1 MPKIGIVPA
10 PWWEPACKDNGVEA
24 VALPIPGGAARGL
37 YGADVR
43 SRAQAGRLALQ
54 ILQREPVDLIVD
66 SGATGL
72 TFVEG
77 PGGFSE
83 LKLTHERAGAPL
95 ISHLTDPIHVL
106 TEGLPWDVL
115 WSCLGSRRWLKA
127 VADAHHAHEL
137 RQFGIENVV
146 HMPAAALE
154 HDYDTTPIHEAQI
167 LTDVSFLGD
176 SGQAIYADL
185 PAETTEETARLD
197 RFEADGP
204 DCVSFYQ
211 WYHDVEHIDRPPSN
225 DESAKQRG
233 AKALPYFQM
242 RIRHARRMCHRF
254 LEKPVAR
261 LTEELGSRFRLT
273 GRGWDEENCHHLAPF
288 PKNLAE
294 YLECFRTA
302 AVNVNLWNGTSE
314 GTINSQH
321 FEITAAGGFLLC
333 QDYSDVEMFFDV
345 GTECDTFRG
354 TDELLEKIH
363 YYLQHPDRRQQIA
376 QAGQRR
382 TLRDHLY
389 RNRLGD
395 LLTIMERVKQ
405 RAASAKSEKAGL
417 SPTDSAAQSSA
428 PRPARPIQLN
438 EARP

>member
-10 PWWEPACKDNGVEA
+10 PWWEPACKDNSVEG
-24 VALPIPGGAARGL
+24 VALPIPGDAARGL
-37 YGADVR
+37 YAADVR

-54 ILQREPVDLIVD
+54 ILQREPVDLVVD

-83 LKLTHERAGAPL
+83 LKLTHERARVPL

-127 VADAHHAHEL
+127 VADPHHAQEL

-154 HDYDTTPIHEAQI
+154 HEYDTTPIDEAQS
-167 LTDVSFLGD
+167 LADVSFLGD

-185 PAETTEETARLD
+185 PAETADEKTRLD
-197 RFEADGP
+197 RFDWDSP
-204 DCVSFYQ
+204 DCVSFYR
-211 WYHDVEHIDRPPSN
+211 WYHEVAHIDGPSSN
-225 DESAKQRG
+225 DESAEQRG
-233 AKALPYFQM
+233 AKALAYFQM
-242 RIRHARRMCHRF
+242 RIRHARRMCRRF
-254 LEKPVAR
+254 LEEPVAR

-273 GRGWDEENCHHLAPF
+273 GRGWDEEKCHHLAPF

-294 YLECFRTA
+294 YLQRFRTA
-302 AVNVNLWNGTSE
+302 AVNVNLWNGASE

-333 QDYSDVEMFFDV
+333 QDHSDVEMFFDV
-345 GTECDTFRG
+345 GTECDTFRSA
-354 TDELLEKIH
+354 DELLEKIH
-363 YYLQHPDRRQQIA
+363 YYLQHADRRQQIA

-405 RAASAKSEKAGL
+405 RAAAARLEKADQ
-417 SPTDSAAQSSA
+417 SPTDSTAQSSA
-428 PRPARPIQLN
+428 ARPAIPIQLN
-438 EARP
+438 ETRP